1 MWHPNQ
7 EPLAG
12 QPRTHLPAGMNGQMG
27 GLVIGE
33 LRAVPPFDHR
43 EAVRLRVGGMREGT
57 GHGHCDRA
65 GKKELCC

>member
-1 MWHPNQ
+1 
-7 EPLAG
+7 
-12 QPRTHLPAGMNGQMG
+12 MNGQMG